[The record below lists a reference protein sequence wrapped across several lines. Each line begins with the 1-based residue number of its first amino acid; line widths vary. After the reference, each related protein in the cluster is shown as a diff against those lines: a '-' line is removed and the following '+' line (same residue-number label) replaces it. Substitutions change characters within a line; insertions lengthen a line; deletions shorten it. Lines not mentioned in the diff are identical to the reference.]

1 MSESVLLGMLQS
13 VSAIIVAII
22 GVWAIRTGT
31 IRKDVAIIKGEVKNS
46 HSTNLREEQDERH
59 RDQMAALA
67 IINEKL
73 NVLDR
78 RDLARAQDI
87 QQINSEVNDLR
98 GDVQDHIRWSHQ
110 YTRRQEA
117 SHQKLNEH
125 VKDLETTLTERK
137 EE

>member
-1 MSESVLLGMLQS
+1 MSETVLLGMLQAS
-13 VSAIIVAII
+13 SAIIVAII
-22 GVWAIRTGT
+22 GVWAIRTGK